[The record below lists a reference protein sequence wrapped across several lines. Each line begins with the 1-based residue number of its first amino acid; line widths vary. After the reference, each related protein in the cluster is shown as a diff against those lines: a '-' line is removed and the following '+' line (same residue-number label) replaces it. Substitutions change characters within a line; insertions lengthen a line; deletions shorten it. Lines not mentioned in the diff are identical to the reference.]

1 MTEAYPNKYKNI
13 LISSYFSNSQITS
26 LVSSIVNKRESK
38 DLDDEINKK
47 KLINLVEKLNKIEI
61 IWENREILC
70 EDETVAYYINEAH
83 VISYNASI
91 EAV

>member
-1 MTEAYPNKYKNI
+1 M
-13 LISSYFSNSQITS
+13 SSYFSNSQITS

-70 EDETVAYYINEAH
+70 EDETAAYYINEAH

>member
-1 MTEAYPNKYKNI
+1 M
-13 LISSYFSNSQITS
+13 SSYFSNSQITS

-47 KLINLVEKLNKIEI
+47 LINLVEKLNKIEI

-70 EDETVAYYINEAH
+70 EDEKVAYYINEAH

>member
-38 DLDDEINKK
+38 DLDDEINK